1 MTSRFPNPDALFGG
15 HKHQFILHRHR
26 PGDHIRASMNQSPS
40 LDYSWIHL
48 NFQLHPI
55 EPANY
60 TGSYIKVSKEKNS
73 RYGKIGS
80 IRFVFDPRPLF

>member
-1 MTSRFPNPDALFGG
+1 MTSRFPNPDALLGG

-40 LDYSWIHL
+40 LDHSWIHL

-60 TGSYIKVSKEKNS
+60 TGSYIKVRK
-73 RYGKIGS
+73 RIVDTGK
-80 IRFVFDPRPLF
+80 